1 MGVRAQRF
9 DLNLPVWYRATSET
23 EWHVGVTETVSSTG
37 ALIRVEES
45 VPATQPVHVVIAL
58 PSAAGC
64 LIGTGRIVRTPE
76 TDEHPATFA
85 IGVGHFH
92 IRSKAVLT
100 RIA

>member
-1 MGVRAQRF
+1 VRAQRF
-9 DLNLPVWYRATSET
+9 DLHLPVWYRAMSET

-58 PSAAGC
+58 PSSAGC
-64 LIGTGRIVRTPE
+64 LIGKGRIVRTAE
-76 TDEHPATFA
+76 TDRQPATFA

-100 RIA
+100 